1 MLWAL
6 VLILAGYLLAFV
18 PVSLAWPDLPA
29 MIPIGAMAI
38 GVAFAWIALSNRV
51 SKMRLVGSVVLTLM
65 PLSHVVWILVGTP
78 YSHPQDA
85 PGLGS
90 PAPAISADRVRDAAP
105 FHMAAVRGSDV
116 LLVFFRGSW

>member
-1 MLWAL
+1 MLRAL
-6 VLILAGYLLAFV
+6 ILILAGYLAAFV
-18 PVSLAWPDLPA
+18 PVSLAWSDLPA

-38 GVAFAWIALSNRV
+38 GVVFAWVAIWRRF
-51 SKMRLVGSVVLTLM
+51 SKLRLVALIVLTLG
-65 PLSHVVWILVGTP
+65 PLAHVVWILMGTA

-85 PGLGS
+85 IGLGS
-90 PAPAISADRVRDAAP
+90 PAPAIAANRVRDAAP

>member
-1 MLWAL
+1 MLRAL
-6 VLILAGYLLAFV
+6 ILILAGYLAAFV
-18 PVSLAWPDLPA
+18 PVSLAWSDLPT

-38 GVAFAWIALSNRV
+38 GVVFAWVALARRF
-51 SKMRLVGSVVLTLM
+51 SKMRLVASVLLTLG
-65 PLSHVVWILVGTP
+65 PLAHVLWILVGTS

-85 PGLGS
+85 TGLGS
-90 PAPAISADRVRDAAP
+90 PAPAIAASRVRDAAP